1 MMLLAGP
8 WTTGALIVIALRL
21 IVPLMIFRWNLTGAI
36 VAMVLDT
43 VDVILVDVMSVGGFE
58 GHYHTTDKL
67 LDSWYLT
74 IEFIVALGWDNP
86 WAKWPAAVL
95 FGYRAIGVVAFEI
108 THARIALFIFPNLF
122 ENWWLYCVAVA
133 MFFPRLVPRT
143 IRSTVVPLLILL
155 VPKMAQEYLLHF
167 AEAQPWGWTKKHIL
181 GWD

>member
-1 MMLLAGP
+1 MVLLAGP

-21 IVPLMIFRWNLTGAI
+21 IVPLMIFRWNLTGGI

-43 VDVILVDVMSVGGFE
+43 VDVILVDVMSIGGFE

-74 IEFIVALGWDNP
+74 IELIVALGWDNP

-95 FGYRAIGVVAFEI
+95 YGYRAIGVVVFEI

-122 ENWWLYCVAVA
+122 ENWWLYCVVVA
-133 MFFPRLVPRT
+133 MFFPRLAPRS
-143 IRSTVVPLLILL
+143 IRSTVLPLLILL
-155 VPKMAQEYLLHF
+155 VPKMAQEYMLHF
-167 AEAQPWGWTKKHIL
+167 AEAQPWKWTKDHIL